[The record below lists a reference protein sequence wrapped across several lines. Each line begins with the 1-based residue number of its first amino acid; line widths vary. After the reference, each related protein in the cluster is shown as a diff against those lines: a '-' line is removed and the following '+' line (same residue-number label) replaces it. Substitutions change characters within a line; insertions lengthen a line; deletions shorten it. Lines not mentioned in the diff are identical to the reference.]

1 MVLGWGRSC
10 GGGADGMRVGQIM
23 WGWGRW
29 CEGGADGVRVGQM
42 V

>member
-23 WGWGRW
+23 WGW
-29 CEGGADGVRVGQM
+29 ADGVRVGQM